1 MGLTDNLLAPT
12 SCDGFDA
19 EWARKILVAWKSRQ
33 DPDWLLARVL
43 RVLEVRAEE
52 NRTPGTG
59 NRMVVKC

>member
-12 SCDGFDA
+12 SCDDFDT

-59 NRMVVKC
+59 NSMMVKC